1 MSKSYKASRA
11 AQARRRRKRKTKHIE
26 GLQQQSIATV
36 ATSSLQ
42 REHDVALKRHN
53 KLLKT
58 NRERVSTWRKK
69 LACDVEKKVPNALA
83 KATRVK
89 ETAKASYLKRKKEG
103 SLRSQK
109 AQQRSERKMK

>member
-1 MSKSYKASRA
+1 MSKLYKTGRA

>member
-1 MSKSYKASRA
+1 MSKSYKACRA

-26 GLQQQSIATV
+26 GLQQQSMATV
-36 ATSSLQ
+36 ATSSLK

-83 KATRVK
+83 KATRV
-89 ETAKASYLKRKKEG
+89 
-103 SLRSQK
+103 
-109 AQQRSERKMK
+109 

>member
-1 MSKSYKASRA
+1 MSKSYKAGRA
-11 AQARRRRKRKTKHIE
+11 AQARRRRKRKIKHLA
-26 GLQQQSIATV
+26 GLQQQSSATG

-42 REHDVALKRHN
+42 TEYDVALKRHN

-58 NRERVSTWRKK
+58 NRERISTWTKK
-69 LACDVEKKVPNALA
+69 LAIDVEKKVPNALA
-83 KATRVK
+83 KATRLK
-89 ETAKASYLKRKKEG
+89 EATKASYLKRKKEG